1 MLINKGVC
9 MTLFTNGYVILQVPE
24 GFEAINA
31 KEKFVELSLVNTS
44 IPMTVKFSITPT
56 ISGLPDIKN
65 SIEESIRNNQN
76 IELNNS
82 DFLVINDDIYYMIIT
97 SIKTKESQIR
107 RNELLFVKDNN
118 LYSFEFVYPYADAEL
133 DDFYLNIIRS
143 LKIENAKYSI
153 VDGGYIVNEN

>member
-1 MLINKGVC
+1 

-31 KEKFVELSLVNTS
+31 KEKYVELSLVNTS

>member
-1 MLINKGVC
+1 